1 MMINVYLDGNLRQ
14 NVVEASTQLNYIK
27 RIQGDKIVTER
38 GLVEVIIKRRTA
50 DVIEGDTHIMEDTI

>member
-38 GLVEVIIKRRTA
+38 GLVEVTIKRRTS
-50 DVIEGDTHIMEDTI
+50 DTIEGDTHIMEDTI